1 VTTSNRRPRQGKIRV
16 LVVDDSAVVRTGLT
30 AILSADP
37 DFEVQTASDPVL
49 AEARTR
55 TFPPDVVILDLEMPR
70 GGGMVFFRRQ
80 MQTRP
85 VPVILCSALA
95 GRSAAD
101 AVEALREGAVELMEK
116 PRFGI
121 RDFLE
126 EGAVRWRELVRGAA
140 ASHVRAMPPPARVP
154 SPATPPPMPGG
165 GEGRET
171 FTSIVAIGAST
182 GGPEAIERVLREL
195 PADSPPVVVVQH
207 MPEGYTAAF
216 ARRLDGVVGMAVKE
230 AASGDRLER
239 GRVLVARGDHHLIVR
254 RHRDRFL
261 VELDHGP
268 RIGHH
273 RPSVDRLFESV
284 AEVAGDMAI
293 GVLLTGMGSDGARGL
308 LELHRRGGHTI
319 VQDEASAV
327 VFGMPQAAIRL
338 GAAEEVVP
346 LDAVAGRIGA
356 AVAER
361 PRARAEPSR

>member
-1 VTTSNRRPRQGKIRV
+1 V
-16 LVVDDSAVVRTGLT
+16 LVVDDSAVVRTGLA

-37 DFEVQTASDPVL
+37 ELEVQTASDPVL
-49 AEARTR
+49 AEARAR
-55 TFPPDVVILDLEMPR
+55 TFPPDVVILDLEMPH
-70 GGGMVFFRRQ
+70 GGGISFFRRQ

-116 PRFGI
+116 PRFAV
-121 RDFLE
+121 RDFLQ
-126 EGAVRWRELVRGAA
+126 EGAARWRELVRGAA
-140 ASHVRAMPPPARVP
+140 ASHVRVATQPPQASEPARA
-154 SPATPPPMPGG
+154 PAPAGAA
-165 GEGRET
+165 RES
-171 FTSIVAIGAST
+171 FQAVVGIGAST
-182 GGPEAIERVLREL
+182 GGTEAIELVLRGL

-216 ARRLDGVVGMAVKE
+216 ARRLDSVVGMRVKE
-230 AASGDRLER
+230 AESGDRLER
-239 GRVLVARGDHHLIVR
+239 GCALVARGDHHLVVR
-254 RHRDRFL
+254 RHCDRFL

-268 RIGHH
+268 RVGHH
-273 RPSVDRLFESV
+273 RPSVDRLFESL
-284 AEVAGDMAI
+284 AEAAGDMAV

-338 GAAEEVVP
+338 GAADEVAP

-356 AVAER
+356 AIAGR
-361 PRARAEPSR
+361 GPART

>member
-1 VTTSNRRPRQGKIRV
+1 V

-49 AEARTR
+49 AEARAR

-95 GRSAAD
+95 GRSAGD

-126 EGAVRWRELVRGAA
+126 EGAARWRELVRGAA
-140 ASHVRAMPPPARVP
+140 EIHMRAAPQPVRAP
-154 SPATPPPMPGG
+154 SAAAPPPMPGG
-165 GEGRET
+165 EAREA
-171 FTSIVAIGAST
+171 FSSIVAIGAST
-182 GGPEAIERVLREL
+182 GGPEAIERLLRGL

-216 ARRLDGVVGMAVKE
+216 ARRLDSVVGMAVKE
-230 AASGDRLER
+230 AASGDRLEG

-268 RIGHH
+268 RVGHH

-284 AEVAGDMAI
+284 AEVAGEMAV

-356 AVAER
+356 AIAER
-361 PRARAEPSR
+361 AGTRAESSR